1 MTTQTEHAALAA
13 DKMRLIREGELQR
26 VKVAHAKAQLGMALR
41 PEALLH
47 SAVDQASALAQAR
60 LGGLLSPGGLNMA
73 NLKTV
78 LPIALTVGSFIM
90 RKRLLKPALG
100 VGAVVALGVA
110 WLARRKRTAS
120 AGD

>member
-1 MTTQTEHAALAA
+1 MTTEMEQTALAA
-13 DKMRLIREGELQR
+13 NKARLIREGELQR

-47 SAVDQASALAQAR
+47 SAVGQATELAQAR
-60 LGGLLSPGGLNMA
+60 LGSLLSPGGLNMA

-110 WLARRKRTAS
+110 WLARRKRAEP
-120 AGD
+120 AQ

>member
-1 MTTQTEHAALAA
+1 MTTQMEQAALAA
-13 DKMRLIREGELQR
+13 AKERLIREGELHR
-26 VKVAHAKAQLGMALR
+26 VKVAHAKAQLGMAMR

-47 SAVDQASALAQAR
+47 SAVEQASELAQAR
-60 LGGLLSPGGLNMA
+60 LGGLLSPGGLNAA
-73 NLKTV
+73 NLKRI
-78 LPIALTVGSFIM
+78 LPIALTVGSFVM

-110 WLARRKRTAS
+110 WLARRKRPDA

>member
-1 MTTQTEHAALAA
+1 MTTQMERDALAA
-13 DKMRLIREGELQR
+13 SKARLIREGELQR
-26 VKVAHAKAQLGMALR
+26 VKVAHAKAQLGMAMR

-60 LGGLLSPGGLNMA
+60 LGGWFSPGGLTVA

-110 WLARRKRTAS
+110 WLARRKRGD
-120 AGD
+120 AGGD

>member
-1 MTTQTEHAALAA
+1 MTTQMEQAALAA
-13 DKMRLIREGELQR
+13 AKERLIREGELHR
-26 VKVAHAKAQLGMALR
+26 VKVAHAKAQLGMAMR

-47 SAVDQASALAQAR
+47 SAVEQASELAQAR
-60 LGGLLSPGGLNMA
+60 LGVLLSPGGLNAA
-73 NLKTV
+73 NLKRL
-78 LPIALTVGSFIM
+78 LPIALTVGSFVM

-110 WLARRKRTAS
+110 WLARRKRPDA

>member
-1 MTTQTEHAALAA
+1 MTTQTEQAALAA

-120 AGD
+120 TGE